1 MGFTL
6 GRTLCALTW
15 GSLARTVT
23 SETLAYTLAGK
34 YDDDVGGYPNGMPAP
49 CESPLANASAC
60 SVAAS
65 ELGLTYGGETPT
77 CVNATISL
85 WREETTDYS
94 YTGTFELYTYI
105 TSTDLKGDEVFS
117 ATLAANNEAAVT
129 IATAEVFTV
138 CLTPGAYA
146 GCAYVA
152 DGSTNSAAFNWE
164 MGSPNKEVAG
174 EAAGTAKD
182 QTSCGDQGSFTV
194 SLTTGC
200 YRQDDYLFF
209 RDTLP
214 YGESCGTVDYCMC
227 ESVDSTRYE
236 LQLSGTCPTAISTA
250 NGYNA
255 TDCARAFGLI
265 IEGGL
270 VEREGVYGDDEV
282 EWPCEDT
289 DEGCG
294 PVWVVVDS
302 GSPTGCFYEADSDS
316 GTVYFNND
324 NTSTVECSGNQPC
337 VCQPVPDPT
346 SYPTWSP
353 STSPTVSPTLTYAPT
368 PLVPPTPQPT
378 TDDTTFVAGSF
389 DVAFVSYSFPPDAT
403 DFANIKEMLETQ
415 LGLDAVDSDGQLTAF
430 NITSSANRRRLLG
443 LGSSS
448 SSSSSDGKTNSTI
461 GSAGSAWRS
470 LSSSGVTWSVT
481 FTLQEGFRQVSGG
494 TSAADLLTS
503 VTSVLSS
510 TAFFNALT
518 LEVNPNGHNA
528 FSVTNVVAGVVTPFP
543 TGQPT
548 LEPSLMPTVVPS
560 AGGAGTVS
568 SAASSSVLLIVVA
581 LVSTHARC
589 KYIFF

>member
-1 MGFTL
+1 MGFSL

-15 GSLARTVT
+15 GSLARIVT
-23 SETLAYTLAGK
+23 CESLAYTLAGK
-34 YDDDVGGYPNGMPAP
+34 SYNFGDYPNGMPAP
-49 CESPLANASAC
+49 CESPLANTSAC

-77 CVNATISL
+77 CVNATVRL
-85 WREETTDYS
+85 YREDATDYDYIGS
-94 YTGTFELYTYI
+94 FELWTYDNDVKV
-105 TSTDLKGDEVFS
+105 SEVFT
-117 ATLAANNEAAVT
+117 ATLAAGNTVAVT
-129 IATAEVFTV
+129 DSTAELFTV
-138 CLTPGAYA
+138 CLTPGTYA
-146 GCAYVA
+146 GCGFVEGGNA
-152 DGSTNSAAFNWE
+152 DSTAFNWE
-164 MGSPNKEVAG
+164 VLSPSG
-174 EAAGTAKD
+174 EIDGETGANAEGQA
-182 QTSCGDQGSFTV
+182 SCGDQGFFTV
-194 SLTTGC
+194 TLTTGC
-200 YRQDDYLFF
+200 YRQDDNLFF

-214 YGESCGTVDYCMC
+214 YGENCGTLDYCMC

-270 VEREGVYGDDEV
+270 VEREREAGTTDT
-282 EWPCEDT
+282 WPCEET

-294 PVWVVVDS
+294 PVWVVLDS
-302 GSPTGCFYEADSDS
+302 NSPTGCFYEADS

-324 NTSTVECSGNQPC
+324 NTTTVECSGNLPC

-346 SYPTWSP
+346 SNPTWSP
-353 STSPTVSPTLTYAPT
+353 SSSPTVFPTVTYAPT

-389 DVAFVSYSFPPDAT
+389 EVAFASYSFPPDAD

-415 LGLDAVDSDGQLTAF
+415 IGLDAVDSDGQLTAF

-448 SSSSSDGKTNSTI
+448 SSDGQTNSAI
-461 GSAGSAWRS
+461 GSVGSARRS
-470 LSSSGVTWSVT
+470 LSSSGVTWTVT

-518 LEVNPNGHNA
+518 QEVNPNGHNA
-528 FSVTNVVAGVVTPFP
+528 FSVTNVVTGVVTPFP

-581 LVSTHARC
+581 LVNEHT
-589 KYIFF
+589 